1 MGARLALALL
11 LKQNGD
17 TVGAGQL
24 FDTLAKQW
32 ANADADFKPLKT
44 LQKNR

>member
-1 MGARLALALL
+1 MNARLALGLL
-11 LKQNGD
+11 LKQTGD

-32 ANADADFKPLKT
+32 ANADEDFAPLIALK
-44 LQKNR
+44 KNR